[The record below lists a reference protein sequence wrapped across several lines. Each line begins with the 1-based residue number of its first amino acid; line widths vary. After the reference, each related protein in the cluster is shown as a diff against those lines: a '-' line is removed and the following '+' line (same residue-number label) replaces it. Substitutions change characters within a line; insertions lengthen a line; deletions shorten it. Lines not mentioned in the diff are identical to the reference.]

1 MNGLISYGE
10 EKMFRKD
17 KTVRDVFTF
26 SLGGTKTISSFTAAP
41 AIADDRFNKDANG
54 RESTPRPW
62 ICFYEQAA
70 YYPCA

>member
-54 RESTPRPW
+54 RELTPRPW